1 MFCKIKK
8 FIGKLNIYEKVL
20 FFILLLLGIGA
31 LIPVYRLALYS
42 CPYYDDYSYSEYVRN
57 FYVQDGFFGIF
68 KGIYHTV
75 VGFWYSWQGTYASAA
90 VMSLAGM
97 SFGEEYYFLS
107 IWAVITIIS
116 LGSFSLI
123 YTLARKVLEAS
134 GYVSSS
140 LGILASVFLTQ
151 FIYSSYQGIFW
162 YNSAAHYTLMHGIM
176 FFMLSCAVNIVYSKK
191 LVSKVLWALLTTM
204 LGFVSAGANFVT
216 CLQGLLFLLLVFVCA
231 IIWKRKNS
239 IYLIIPIVLYS
250 LGLYQN
256 LSAPGNSVRAAFFT
270 GESPVKAI
278 LHSFFEAFIQIPK
291 LTSLSSLVVV
301 AAMIPFI
308 INAVNKCKLSFKLPG
323 VVSVLAFCL
332 YATGYT
338 SSFYSWAGPPID
350 RTYVAIKFTYQILLL
365 VVIAYWIGY
374 FAIRLGVGNKAVK
387 YNIAYFAALVITLVI
402 CFIFSKDQ
410 AGGYLTYGSY
420 YYVHDCEA
428 QSFRAEYLE
437 RIDIIRNSD
446 GGSVGVPAHKYH
458 PWLLIGPNEL
468 STSETAEQNSFMAR
482 YYGVDAIYIDEDYS
496 K

>member
-8 FIGKLNIYEKVL
+8 FIGKLNINEKVL

-123 YTLARKVLEAS
+123 YTLAKRVLEAS
-134 GYVSSS
+134 VYIAAS

-191 LVSKVLWALLTTM
+191 PVSIVLWTLLATI
-204 LGFVSAGANFVT
+204 LGFASAGANFVT

-270 GESPVKAI
+270 GESSVKAI

-332 YATGYT
+332 FATGYT
-338 SSFYSWAGPPID
+338 SSFYSWAGPPIA
-350 RTYVAIKFTYQILLL
+350 RTMVSVKFTYQLML
-365 VVIAYWIGY
+365 VLTVIYWVGWIVKN
-374 FAIRLGVGNKAVK
+374 FAKENCQAK
-387 YNIAYFAALVITLVI
+387 YNFLFFLVLSIFFVVCFA
-402 CFIFSKDQ
+402 FSKDQ
-410 AGGYLTYGSY
+410 AGGYLTFGSY

-428 QSFRAEYLE
+428 QGFRAEYLE

-482 YYGVDAIYIDEDYS
+482 YYGVDAIYIDENYS